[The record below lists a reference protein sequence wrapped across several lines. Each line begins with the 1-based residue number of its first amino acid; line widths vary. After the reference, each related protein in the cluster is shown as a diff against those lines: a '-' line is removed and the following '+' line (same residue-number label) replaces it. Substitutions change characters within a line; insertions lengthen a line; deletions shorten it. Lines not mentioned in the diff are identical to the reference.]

1 MTVKFVRIT
10 ASPDPD
16 LAPRLFEILAGAAY
30 VTESRLYDVNTSPSG
45 RLTGLF
51 EIVGDRER
59 FREVVESPVGVR
71 TAEIAPVTAER
82 FNLLLSLDT
91 TAVPLLNRM
100 SDLFTR
106 AGVVLAKPV
115 RYRDDS
121 AHVRIVG
128 PAAALQTMFDEI
140 PPPVTLAV
148 QEVGEFDT
156 RRETP
161 IAALSDRQQEAL
173 LAAHDLGYYDHP
185 RRATHEEIG
194 DRLDCAPNT
203 VCDHLQKAE
212 KAIMAEV
219 LDLAVET

>member
-30 VTESRLYDVNTSPSG
+30 VTESRLYDVNTSLSG

-128 PAAALQTMFDEI
+128 PAAALQTIFDEI

-156 RRETP
+156 HRETP

-173 LAAHDLGYYDHP
+173 LAAHESRLLRPPAPCHP
-185 RRATHEEIG
+185 RG
-194 DRLDCAPNT
+194 DRRPPRLRAK
-203 VCDHLQKAE
+203 HRL
-212 KAIMAEV
+212 
-219 LDLAVET
+219 

>member
-1 MTVKFVRIT
+1 M
-10 ASPDPD
+10 
-16 LAPRLFEILAGAAY
+16 
-30 VTESRLYDVNTSPSG
+30 
-45 RLTGLF
+45 
-51 EIVGDRER
+51 
-59 FREVVESPVGVR
+59 VESPVGVR

-115 RYRDDS
+115 RYQDDS

-128 PAAALQTMFDEI
+128 PAAALQTIFDEI

-161 IAALSDRQQEAL
+161 IAALSD
-173 LAAHDLGYYDHP
+173 
-185 RRATHEEIG
+185 
-194 DRLDCAPNT
+194 
-203 VCDHLQKAE
+203 
-212 KAIMAEV
+212 
-219 LDLAVET
+219 

>member
-1 MTVKFVRIT
+1 
-10 ASPDPD
+10 
-16 LAPRLFEILAGAAY
+16 
-30 VTESRLYDVNTSPSG
+30 
-45 RLTGLF
+45 
-51 EIVGDRER
+51 
-59 FREVVESPVGVR
+59 VVESPVGVR

-128 PAAALQTMFDEI
+128 PAAALQTIFDEI

-148 QEVGEFDT
+148 HEVGEFDT
-156 RRETP
+156 RRETRSRP
-161 IAALSDRQQEAL
+161 SVTDSRRRCSPPTN
-173 LAAHDLGYYDHP
+173 LGYYDHP